1 MILLVFGLIDYVNRL
16 VIDHMDWFVIDHMD
30 WLLVDD
36 HRSGVHIHRL
46 VNINGAMAWV
56 VRLAV
61 LRPLVV
67 GAAVLRLSTIWLS

>member
-1 MILLVFGLIDYVNRL
+1 
-16 VIDHMDWFVIDHMD
+16 MDWLVVDHMD

-36 HRSGVHIHRL
+36 HRSRVHIHRL
-46 VNINGAMAWV
+46 VNIDGAMAWV

-67 GAAVLRLSTIWLS
+67 GVAVLRLSTIWLS